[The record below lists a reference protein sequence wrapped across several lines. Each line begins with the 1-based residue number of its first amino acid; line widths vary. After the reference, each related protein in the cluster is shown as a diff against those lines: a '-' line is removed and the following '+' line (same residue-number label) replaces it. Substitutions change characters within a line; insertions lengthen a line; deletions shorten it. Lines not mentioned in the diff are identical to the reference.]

1 MHLYRSG
8 MEYRFYRSIGMEPEQ
23 GIPIDQVAT
32 VTVAPNDNGITE
44 TTPPQQSPEIL
55 FHESQFVPLQRQ
67 SNIYGLLDLCVN
79 GSNKLVVA
87 TLRGEIFCL
96 EYHKP
101 SIQRP
106 PSLTPISFNYI
117 PGKHKLVFN

>member
-1 MHLYRSG
+1 
-8 MEYRFYRSIGMEPEQ
+8 MEPEQ
-23 GIPIDQVAT
+23 AMPVDQLVAVKIAPSDDGI
-32 VTVAPNDNGITE
+32 NE
-44 TTPPQQSPEIL
+44 TTPPQHSPEIL

-67 SNIYGLLDLCVN
+67 SNIYGLLGLCVN
-79 GSNKLVVA
+79 GYNKLVVA

-106 PSLTPISFNYI
+106 PTLTPISFNYI
-117 PGKHKLVFN
+117 PGIEHKMMFN